1 MNTIIL
7 QIPLLDALFL
17 PDSWGSTGG
26 FLEGLLIIL
35 ISFIF
40 GYLIRRFV
48 MLGRLRSLEDMNRA
62 LEDEVARLKAR
73 NSELEASG
81 KNITVLNGQI
91 TGLKTDLEACTK
103 ARADLSAK
111 LDACE
116 KEKVSLKAQAS
127 TIEAPK
133 APPVTQS
140 RGIVSDA
147 SAGISAAAVPLPKGI
162 KKDDLKI
169 VEGIGPKIEKLLN
182 AEDIVTW
189 VELSQADP
197 ARIKEILLAAGPRY
211 RIHEPATWPQQ
222 AGLAAAGKWDELNE
236 LQDRLKGGRPA

>member
-1 MNTIIL
+1 MNSIIL
-7 QIPLLDALFL
+7 QIPLLDTLFL
-17 PDSWGSTGG
+17 PDWGGNG
-26 FLEGLLIIL
+26 AFIEGLLIIL

-48 MLGRLRSLEDMNRA
+48 MLNKLNSLQDMNRA

-73 NSELEASG
+73 NAELEANAKG
-81 KNITVLNGQI
+81 NVNVTAQLNG
-91 TGLKTDLEACTK
+91 LKADLEACSK
-103 ARADLSAK
+103 AKADLT
-111 LDACE
+111 LQLEACN
-116 KEKVSLKAQAS
+116 KEKASLAAQAS
-127 TIEAPK
+127 TVEVPSAP
-133 APPVTQS
+133 APQAQ
-140 RGIVSDA
+140 GIVSDA
-147 SAGISAAAVPLPKGI
+147 AAGLTAAPIPMPKGV

-189 VELSQADP
+189 VDLSKTDP

-222 AGLAAAGKWDELNE
+222 AGLAAEGKWDELND

>member
-1 MNTIIL
+1 MNTILL

-26 FLEGLLIIL
+26 FIEGLLIIL

-48 MLGRLRSLEDMNRA
+48 MLSRLRSLEDMNRA

-73 NSELEASG
+73 NNELEASA
-81 KNITVLNGQI
+81 KNVSTLNGQI
-91 TGLKTDLEACTK
+91 NGLKTDLELCTK
-103 ARADLSAK
+103 SRADLNAK
-111 LDACE
+111 LDACQ
-116 KEKVSLKAQAS
+116 KEKSSLKAQAS
-127 TIEAPK
+127 TINAPVAPK
-133 APPVTQS
+133 TQS
-140 RGIVSDA
+140 RGLVSDA
-147 SAGISAAAVPLPKGI
+147 SAGFSAAAMPLPKGI

-182 AEDIVTW
+182 AENIVTW

-211 RIHEPATWPQQ
+211 RIHEPATWPKQ
-222 AGLAAAGKWDELNE
+222 AGLAAAGKWEELDT

>member
-1 MNTIIL
+1 MNSIIL
-7 QIPLLDALFL
+7 QIPLLDTLFL
-17 PDSWGSTGG
+17 PDWGGTGG
-26 FLEGLLIIL
+26 FIEGLLIIL

-48 MLGRLRSLEDMNRA
+48 MLSKLRSLEDMNRA

-81 KNITVLNGQI
+81 KNVTVLNGQI
-91 TGLKTDLEACTK
+91 NGLKTDLEACTK
-103 ARADLSAK
+103 ARGDLK
-111 LDACE
+111 LQLEACQ
-116 KEKVSLKAQAS
+116 KETASLKAQAS
-127 TIEAPK
+127 TIDAPA
-133 APPVTQS
+133 APTTQS
-140 RGIVSDA
+140 RGLVSDA
-147 SAGISAAAVPLPKGI
+147 GAGITAAPIPLPKGI